1 MAEVRTPDTISFE
14 PQAPP
19 ARREVPPDERLTMD
33 DLSPVRLLISAQL
46 GTSRLLVRDLLALRQ
61 GSVIQLNRV
70 AGELAELQVN
80 GLSFAKG
87 EVVVIG
93 DSLHV
98 RIAEVLGASEVED
111 ESSNS

>member
-1 MAEVRTPDTISFE
+1 MAEVRTPDTVSFE
-14 PQAPP
+14 PQAAKPRP
-19 ARREVPPDERLTMD
+19 EVPADDRLTME
-33 DLSPVRLLISAQL
+33 DLAPVRLAISAEL
-46 GTSRLLVRDLLALRQ
+46 GTAPLLVRELLALRQ

-111 ESSNS
+111 EAANS